1 MAWRRFRIRGDEHPS
16 LLRALRAGGLGAGEL
31 TAMGNEA
38 LLDGLFVSVGG
49 SREAEGWDATAI
61 EALAGTLAAEG
72 TCIVSGGAEG
82 TDVAAHRGALES
94 GRATIVVPP
103 IPLEEIDLRRWRPG
117 MMRVWDPDR
126 TLFLS
131 LFPRGARVTR
141 SNPIVRNRLVA
152 GLADAAVAG
161 RTAIKS
167 GTNHFISECLAAKT
181 PLYVLDTKPQDAEL
195 RAALATLAKSGATL
209 FAREEALDA
218 PLARRIVRAARDNR
232 RRRDDEDSAQLTLL
246 ERAERWMHRQ

>member
-31 TAMGNEA
+31 TAMGNEG

-61 EALAGTLAAEG
+61 EALAGTLATEG
-72 TCIVSGGAEG
+72 ACVVSGGAEG
-82 TDVAAHRGALES
+82 TDIAAHRGALQC
-94 GRATIVVPP
+94 GGATIVVPP
-103 IPLEEIDLRRWRPG
+103 IPLEDIDLRKWRPG
-117 MMRVWDPDR
+117 MARLWDSDR

-131 LFPRGARVTR
+131 LFPRGSRVGR

-161 RTAIKS
+161 RTGIKS
-167 GTNHFISECLAAKT
+167 GTNHFIGECLAAKT
-181 PLYVLDTKPQDAEL
+181 PTFVLDTKPQDPAL
-195 RAALATLAKSGATL
+195 RAALATLAKSGATS
-209 FAREEALDA
+209 FAREEALEA
-218 PLARRIVRAARDNR
+218 TLARRILRAARDNR
-232 RRRDDEDSAQLTLL
+232 RRRDDEDAAQLTLL